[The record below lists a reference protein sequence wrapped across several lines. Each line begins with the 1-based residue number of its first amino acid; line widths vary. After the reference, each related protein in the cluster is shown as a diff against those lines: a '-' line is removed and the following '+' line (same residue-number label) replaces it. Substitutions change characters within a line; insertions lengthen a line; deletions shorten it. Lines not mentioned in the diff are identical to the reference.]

1 MYVYKRLGCGG
12 EVLPMQISMPS
23 NNFYKHAAGVVDSA
37 NERKPSIENLQESAV
52 ESSAFTDEKPKQPP
66 NFPDGGLRA
75 WLTVAGCFLI
85 SFTSY
90 GTYIH

>member
-1 MYVYKRLGCGG
+1 
-12 EVLPMQISMPS
+12 MQMSMPS
-23 NNFYKHAAGVVDSA
+23 NDLDKSTAGTVDLA

-52 ESSAFTDEKPKQPP
+52 ESPASADEKPKQPP

-90 GTYIH
+90 GTYMYVH